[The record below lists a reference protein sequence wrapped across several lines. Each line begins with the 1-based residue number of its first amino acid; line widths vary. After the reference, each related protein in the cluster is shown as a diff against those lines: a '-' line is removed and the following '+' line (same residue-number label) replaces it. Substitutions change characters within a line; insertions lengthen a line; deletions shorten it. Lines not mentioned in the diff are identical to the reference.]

1 MDTKLFVGNLNFDTT
16 EEDLRTLFAQAGK
29 VTSVSLIKDR
39 ATGRSKGFAFI
50 EMGSQSEAEEA
61 IKLFNGY
68 SLANRQIKV
77 DKAREKEERPSSGY
91 GGSSR
96 YQGGGQKDQYRD
108 RKKRKGSSYNDR
120 Y

>member
-1 MDTKLFVGNLNFDTT
+1 
-16 EEDLRTLFAQAGK
+16 
-29 VTSVSLIKDR
+29 
-39 ATGRSKGFAFI
+39 
-50 EMGSQSEAEEA
+50 MGSQSEAEEA

-91 GGSSR
+91 GSNR

>member
-1 MDTKLFVGNLNFDTT
+1 MDTKLFVGNLSFDTT
-16 EEDLRTLFAQAGK
+16 EEDLRSLFAQAGT
-29 VTSVSLIKDR
+29 VTSVALIKDR

-50 EMGSQSEAEEA
+50 EMSNQSEAEQA

-68 SLANRQIKV
+68 SLANREIKV

-91 GGSSR
+91 GSNR
-96 YQGGGQKDQYRD
+96 YQSGGQKDQYRD

>member
-16 EEDLRTLFAQAGK
+16 EEDLRSLFAQAGT
-29 VTSVSLIKDR
+29 VTSVALIKDR

-50 EMGSQSEAEEA
+50 EMSNQSEAEQA

-68 SLANRQIKV
+68 SLGNREIKV

-91 GGSSR
+91 GSNR
-96 YQGGGQKDQYRD
+96 YQTGGQKDQYRD

>member
-16 EEDLRTLFAQAGK
+16 EEDLRSLFAQAGT
-29 VTSVSLIKDR
+29 VTSVALIKDR

-50 EMGSQSEAEEA
+50 EMSNQSEAEQA

-68 SLANRQIKV
+68 SLANREIKV

-91 GGSSR
+91 GSNR
-96 YQGGGQKDQYRD
+96 YQSGGQKDQYRD

>member
-1 MDTKLFVGNLNFDTT
+1 MDTKLFVGNLSFDTT
-16 EEDLRTLFAQAGK
+16 EEDLRSLFTQAGT
-29 VTSVSLIKDR
+29 VTSVALIKDR

-50 EMGSQSEAEEA
+50 EMSNQSEAEQA

-68 SLANRQIKV
+68 SLANREIKV

-91 GGSSR
+91 GSNR
-96 YQGGGQKDQYRD
+96 YQSGGQKDQYRD